1 MDLTEYDSI
10 LKSLVGIA
18 ARMDISLRRQE
29 EHNADIKA
37 LLQQQT
43 AIDAQQTAINAQQAV
58 VNSQNTTLI
67 MRIVR
72 TLDRIDEKL
81 DRMFP
86 APNGH

>member
-1 MDLTEYDSI
+1 MDLSEYDSI
-10 LKSLVGIA
+10 IKSLVGIA

-43 AIDAQQTAINAQQAV
+43 AVNAQQAL
-58 VNSQNTTLI
+58 VNTQNTTLI
-67 MRIVR
+67 MRIAR

-86 APNGH
+86 DPNGH